1 MPPREPTAVGAT
13 HRGPDGYATG
23 DPAAPKYL
31 VVEGPIGVGK
41 SSLARLL
48 ADSFRARLVLE
59 PTSENPFL
67 DQFYRDRRKYAFQT
81 QLFFLTSR
89 YQQQQE
95 LAQPDLFRRAT
106 VANYLFARDRIF
118 AYLNLDD
125 TELAMY
131 EKIYRMVEPTVPRPD
146 LVVYLQASAEILR
159 ERIRRRSRPAERHLE
174 PRYLEELVQAYN
186 SYFFHYADSPL
197 LVVNTTDVDFV
208 SNPDDYAD
216 LLREI
221 RGMGRG
227 TQYYVPRRRG

>member
-1 MPPREPTAVGAT
+1 MPPRDPQGTGEP
-13 HRGPDGYATG
+13 
-23 DPAAPKYL
+23 APPRYL

-41 SSLARLL
+41 SSLARRL
-48 ADSFRARLVLE
+48 AESFRARLVLE
-59 PTSENPFL
+59 PAAENPFL
-67 DQFYRDRRKYAFQT
+67 EQFYQDRRKYAFQT

-95 LAQPDLFRRAT
+95 IPQPDLFARAT
-106 VANYLFARDRIF
+106 VADYLFARDRIF

-131 EKIYRMVEPTVPRPD
+131 EKVYRMVEPSVQQPD
-146 LVVYLQASAEILR
+146 LVVYLQASVEVLR
-159 ERIRRRSRPAERHLE
+159 ERIRRRGRAAERQLE
-174 PRYLEELVQAYN
+174 PSYLEEVAQAYN
-186 SYFFHYADSPL
+186 TYFFHYTDSPL
-197 LVVNTTDVDFV
+197 LVVDTTGIDFL
-208 SNPDDYAD
+208 SDPEEYAG